1 MKKVELLAPCGS
13 KEAFY
18 SAINAGCDALYLGG
32 MKFGARSYANNFSLE
47 DLEEMLSY
55 ARLYNVKI
63 YCTVNTVIFEDEF
76 DEVIEFI
83 GNIHKLGI
91 DGVLIQDYGLLSVL
105 HKIYPN
111 LTIHAST
118 QMNVTTLEEVRHLME
133 FGVSRV
139 VLARETPIDEI
150 KRIKENLDI
159 EIEVFVH
166 GAICIS
172 YSGNCYMSSIIT
184 KRSGNRGKCAGS
196 CRLEYKLIGDNG
208 YNEKFNYPLSSKD
221 LMTLS
226 SVDELIKVGV
236 DSLKIEGR
244 MKRPEYVGQVVSSYR
259 KAIDKYYN
267 NSSFDLTLEVK
278 KLKYI
283 FNRGFTKG
291 FLFKEKNS
299 QIINSAQ
306 PNHIGVEVGKV
317 IKVYSNNTVD
327 IKLTDEVRFND
338 SLRLVAKS
346 IDAITINQM
355 KVGNTLK
362 KEAFKNQIINVKV
375 HNYRGLENALV
386 YKTTDSNQLN
396 EIGKL
401 SAPEVLIDGK
411 VSLDGD
417 ELILSVTDGTYSIT
431 DKVLIDGLSTGT
443 FNSRILSQIS
453 KSGSVFKFRKLE
465 NLLDK
470 EVFIQISKVNN
481 LRRNVLNKLMEERKK
496 CRVSYQKNDLSFHQ
510 TSFIQSPVELTCRVR
525 TSEQLT
531 EVINAGIKKVYITDY
546 KLYQASKDNY
556 PELQVYYCEPRIG
569 NNCKVNKKMTSVVSA
584 YNKSNVSSIYANCCN
599 SYTLKEM
606 ADNLSC
612 VGISLEV
619 DRKRMKMMLEHYKK
633 RYGSLPNIEVMVYG
647 RYELMVMK
655 YCPINDK
662 VITDKNTKDKL
673 FCNEC
678 IKHNYKLVDKGGYDF
693 LLIRDEL
700 CNLRVLNSKVTNLI
714 NYLDELISYGV
725 NNLLLDFIKESP
737 SECREVIKNFKE
749 ALQNKKKSF
758 SQEYL
763 SNYTSGHFSEG
774 VL

>member
-47 DLEEMLSY
+47 DLEEMLAY
-55 ARLYNVKI
+55 ARFYNVKV

-76 DEVIEFI
+76 DEALEFI

-91 DGVLIQDYGLLSVL
+91 DGVLVQDYGLLSIL
-105 HKIYPN
+105 HKVYPN

-118 QMNVTTLEEVRHLME
+118 QMNVTTLEEVKHLME

-196 CRLEYKLIGDNG
+196 CRLEYKLVSDNG

-221 LMTLS
+221 LMTLPA
-226 SVDELIKVGV
+226 VDELIKAGV

-267 NSSFDLTLEVK
+267 NSSFDLDLEIK

-299 QIINSAQ
+299 QIINSTQ

-317 IKVYSNNTVD
+317 IKVYPNNTVD
-327 IKLTDEVRFND
+327 IKLSDEVRFND
-338 SLRLVAKS
+338 SLRLVSKKT
-346 IDAITINQM
+346 DAITINQM
-355 KVGNTLK
+355 KVENTLK

-375 HNYRGLENALV
+375 HNYQGLENALV

-396 EIGKL
+396 EMSKL
-401 SAPEVLIDGK
+401 YSPEVLIDGK
-411 VSLDGD
+411 VYLEGD
-417 ELILSVTDGTYSIT
+417 ELILNVTDGTYSIT
-431 DKVLIDGLSTGT
+431 DKVLIDGDSTGS
-443 FNSRILSQIS
+443 FNTRILTQIS
-453 KSGSVFKFRKLE
+453 KSGPVFKFRKLE

-481 LRRNVLNKLMEERKK
+481 LRRNVLNKLTEERKK
-496 CRVSYQKNDLSFHQ
+496 CRVIYQKNDIEFTKS
-510 TSFIQSPVELTCRVR
+510 TYSRSPVQLTCRVR

-546 KLYQASKDNY
+546 KLYQSSKGLSGV
-556 PELQVYYCEPRIG
+556 EVYYCEPRVG
-569 NNCKVNKKMTSVVSA
+569 NNCEAKQKMTSVVSS
-584 YNKSNVSSIYANCCN
+584 YNKQNISSIYANCCN

-606 ADNLSC
+606 SARLSC
-612 VGISLEV
+612 VALSLEV
-619 DRKRMKMMLEHYKK
+619 DRKRMQMMLDNYKL
-633 RYGSLPNIEVMVYG
+633 RYGQLPNIEVMVYG

-662 VITDKNTKDKL
+662 VITDKNKKDKL

-678 IKHNYKLVDKGGYDF
+678 LKHNYKLVDKGGYEF

-700 CNLRVLNSKVTNLI
+700 CNLRVLNSKVTNLV
-714 NYLDELISYGV
+714 NYLDEIISYGV

-737 SECREVIKNFKE
+737 SECLEIINLFKE
-749 ALQNKKKSF
+749 KIENPKKNYSQN
-758 SQEYL
+758 YL
-763 SNYTSGHFSEG
+763 STFTSGHFSEG